1 MKYQTIIYLI
11 IIFLVIPVQIIFS
24 QNNATKVSVNIT
36 LSQKTSNVEGTI
48 LTGFVEKELRKLNN
62 VEVVDTNGDFK
73 INIMMFEN
81 FNKEGDSLGY
91 VLSVILLAFSKCEGY
106 NIYKYLTSTLIT
118 AKESEFEKTA
128 ENIVVYFKDDIRR

>member
-1 MKYQTIIYLI
+1 
-11 IIFLVIPVQIIFS
+11 
-24 QNNATKVSVNIT
+24 
-36 LSQKTSNVEGTI
+36 
-48 LTGFVEKELRKLNN
+48 
-62 VEVVDTNGDFK
+62 
-73 INIMMFEN
+73 MFEN

-91 VLSVILLAFSKCEGY
+91 VLSAILLAPSKCEGY